1 MRVPVGRSVRML
13 RQGERGLILL
23 DGAQRL
29 YAPELGARG
38 TVIATFD
45 QAMFTRPDGT
55 VDRGGI
61 ELVRRGVV
69 RR

>member
-1 MRVPVGRSVRML
+1 M
-13 RQGERGLILL
+13 ILL

-29 YAPELGARG
+29 YAPEVTAHG

-55 VDRGGI
+55 IDRGGI
-61 ELVRRGVV
+61 ELVRGLVV